1 VEGDINM
8 PLYRSGL
15 VFHPSFLVHDAGQE
29 STVTMRTG
37 TFEISPTPHPS
48 SLFITKRI
56 KECLDGTGLT
66 ERMLPINARIATE
79 DELASFHSRAYIRGL
94 RECVGRGPFQFPW
107 GEVDDDTVLSP
118 ASYDAALYAAGGAMN
133 AVRAVMDGQVRNAYA
148 LLRPPGHHATHNQA
162 IGFCLFN
169 NIAVAANWARAT
181 YGLERIM
188 IIDWDVHHGNG
199 TQEAFYDD
207 DRVLF
212 VSLHQQDWF
221 PDGSGTLMQVGE
233 GIGEGY
239 TVNIPLP
246 PGTGD
251 QGYLAA
257 FNQLV
262 LPLGRQYRPQLI
274 LVSAGEDGSWL
285 DPLATMMLTMQGYRS
300 ISQLVVNLAEE
311 VCDGRL
317 VVLQEGGY
325 SAPYVPYCVVGVVE
339 PMLPFDSGIIDL
351 YDTAPELHTCQT
363 VLSQETTQALEQ
375 ACDHYRQWWQL

>member
-1 VEGDINM
+1 MEGYIIM

-29 STVTMRTG
+29 STVVMRTG

-48 SLFITKRI
+48 SLFITRRI

-66 ERMLPINARIATE
+66 ERMHPIGARIATE

-94 RECVGRGPFQFPW
+94 RECIGRGPFQFPW
-107 GEVDDDTVLSP
+107 GEVDDDTVLST
-118 ASYDAALYAAGGAMN
+118 ASYEAALYAAGGAMN

-169 NIAVAANWARAT
+169 NIAIAANWARAT

-199 TQEAFYDD
+199 TQQAFYGDNG
-207 DRVLF
+207 VLF

-221 PDGSGTLMQVGE
+221 PSGSGTLVQVGE
-233 GIGEGY
+233 GPGEGY

-251 QGYLAA
+251 RGYLAA
-257 FNQLV
+257 FDQLI

-285 DPLATMMLTMQGYRS
+285 DPLATMMLTMQGYRA
-300 ISQLVVNLAEE
+300 ISQRVVNLAEE
-311 VCDGRL
+311 VCEGRL
-317 VVLQEGGY
+317 AVLQEGGY

-339 PMLPFDSGIIDL
+339 PLLPYDSGIVDL

-363 VLSQETTQALEQ
+363 IFSHETSQALER
-375 ACDHYRQWWQL
+375 ARVHYRQWWQL